1 MNNLK
6 QESNKKKLRASMSKE
21 QTRLVVLVTSTL
33 ATISTIIVP
42 PSHFNYFWSFVWR
55 CRLVDLNRTCLLL
68 FQLLTLVYLT
78 TCLCCL
84 HLPYVYRINQHTSST
99 VRHIFR
105 NLEQREMNL
114 FLLKTPPLHF
124 VG

>member
-42 PSHFNYFWSFVWR
+42 PSHFNYFRSFVWR

-68 FQLLTLVYLT
+68 FQLLTLVYLYLSLLPVPT
-78 TCLCCL
+78 LCIYSLFSFMDQSTHEFYCST
-84 HLPYVYRINQHTSST
+84 HL
-99 VRHIFR
+99 
-105 NLEQREMNL
+105 
-114 FLLKTPPLHF
+114 
-124 VG
+124 